1 MKYTIDNKNKRIVV
15 GQQSFES
22 ASPEEMAVLANYTAI
37 GYTVDVKQ
45 PKKAKVDRRTE
56 KQILATLTEQQI
68 AIYQD
73 VKKQNGFFAA
83 KKYALDLQN
92 QKK

>member
-22 ASPEEMAVLANYTAI
+22 ASPEEMAVLAAI
-37 GYTVDVKQ
+37 GYTV
-45 PKKAKVDRRTE
+45 PKKTDA
-56 KQILATLTEQQI
+56 LATLTEQQI
-68 AIYQD
+68 AVYND

>member
-1 MKYTIDNKNKRIVV
+1 MRYTIDNKNKRIVV

-37 GYTVDVKQ
+37 K
-45 PKKAKVDRRTE
+45 PKKANLSRT
-56 KQILATLTEQQI
+56 TN
-68 AIYQD
+68 D

>member
-1 MKYTIDNKNKRIVV
+1 
-15 GQQSFES
+15 
-22 ASPEEMAVLANYTAI
+22 MAVLAAI

-56 KQILATLTEQQI
+56 KQILAEQQI
-68 AIYQD
+68 AVYQD

-83 KKYALDLQN
+83 KKYASDLQN